1 MSSQPLNPTSFR
13 FPFALSGKAHPEV
26 ERAIRWCF
34 NGLTNH
40 EQAFA
45 ALKSQGGVSTSSS
58 ATSSSSGSGGGTENV
73 VIGGGGSAGVTSFN
87 NLAGAVTYVPQ
98 LGFVNLQTG
107 VTAYTVQQSD
117 AGEEIVLNDAS
128 PIAVTINP
136 AVLQVPW
143 FTTISNQGAGAAT
156 ITPQSGTING
166 GAALTLPGG
175 SWVTVFFDGT
185 NFWADSPGSTVGG
198 VTQLLAGAGITL
210 SPVGGTGVVTVTV
223 IGATGSYT
231 SGNNANGYWQKDPA
245 GLIRQW
251 GHVTAGVTGTVVTFP
266 TAFSNATSIEV
277 NTTSLWSSGSIA
289 FVSVESGS
297 ITTAQFQV
305 AMGVTATQEFN
316 WYAIGY

>member
-1 MSSQPLNPTSFR
+1 
-13 FPFALSGKAHPEV
+13 
-26 ERAIRWCF
+26 
-34 NGLTNH
+34 
-40 EQAFA
+40 
-45 ALKSQGGVSTSSS
+45 
-58 ATSSSSGSGGGTENV
+58 
-73 VIGGGGSAGVTSFN
+73 
-87 NLAGAVTYVPQ
+87 
-98 LGFVNLQTG
+98 VNDQTG
-107 VTAYTVQQSD
+107 VAAYTTQQSD
-117 AGEEIVLNDAS
+117 SGSEIVFSDAS

-143 FTTISNQGAGAAT
+143 FTTISNQGAGTAT
-156 ITPQSGTING
+156 ITPSSGTING
-166 GAALTLPGG
+166 VAALTLPGG
-175 SWVTVFFDGT
+175 SWVTVFFDGV

-198 VTQLLAGAGITL
+198 VTQIVAGAGIALTP
-210 SPVGGTGVVTVTV
+210 SGGTGAVTVTV
-223 IGATGSYT
+223 IGASGSYT

-266 TAFSNATSIEV
+266 TAFSSATSIEV

-316 WYAIGY
+316 WFAIGY